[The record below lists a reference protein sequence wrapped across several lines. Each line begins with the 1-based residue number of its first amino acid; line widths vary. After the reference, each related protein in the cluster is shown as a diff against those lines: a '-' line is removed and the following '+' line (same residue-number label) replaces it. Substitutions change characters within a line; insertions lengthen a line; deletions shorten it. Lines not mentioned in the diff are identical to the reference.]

1 MSTEHRPPVSPIG
14 TTATEAAARRA
25 ARSPEYRAERDRLRE
40 FEGIARLVIS
50 LRAKHSLTQ
59 QELAGLV
66 GTSHSAISRM
76 ESGQH
81 KTSVETLRRIAKAL
95 DARLVVGF
103 ESGPVD
109 DPERELVAI

>member
-1 MSTEHRPPVSPIG
+1 MNTEERALVSPIG

-40 FEGIARLVIS
+40 FEDVARLVIK
-50 LRAKHSLTQ
+50 LRAKHNLTQ
-59 QELAGLV
+59 QELARLV
-66 GTSHSAISRM
+66 GTSHSAISRI

-95 DARLVVGF
+95 DARLVLGF
-103 ESGPVD
+103 ESGPAD
-109 DPERELVAI
+109 KPERELVAI